1 MTFAVDLAFKER
13 QRERQRECMGSGV
26 INFIDKQI

>member
-1 MTFAVDLAFKER
+1 MTFAVDLAFKE
-13 QRERQRECMGSGV
+13 RERQRECMGSGV